1 MLEARGMDIGYFRVR
16 PARDFVPT
24 SRGLERVRTP
34 NVAVTHDDRRM
45 SVAIGSSNCQ
55 HGLREIGD
63 AILTG
68 RVEPEGDGIVLKIKG
83 SAERSTYT
91 TPLLT
96 RDDLFPPKWHSRFH
110 YSSESDGST
119 STDRSE
125 LPVTTMSGR
134 IERFAPVCGLF
145 TTRR

>member
-24 SRGLERVRTP
+24 NRGLERVRTP
-34 NVAVTHDDRRM
+34 SVAVTHDDRRM

-68 RVEPEGDGIVLKIKG
+68 RVEPEGDGIILKIEG
-83 SAERSTYT
+83 LAERSTYT

-96 RDDLFPPKWHSRFH
+96 RDDLFPPKWHSRF
-110 YSSESDGST
+110 
-119 STDRSE
+119 
-125 LPVTTMSGR
+125 TTRANRMGR
-134 IERFAPVCGLF
+134 RAQIARTAGDDNEWAHRALRAGVRIF